1 MLTFIARR
9 LLAAAPMLIGVSIA
23 AFLLLH
29 ALPGDPATAILGQRA
44 TEENIRQFRE
54 SEGLDDPLPV
64 QYGRFASN
72 LAKGDLGRSH
82 RTNRPVLDELKQ
94 KVPATIELT
103 VFAML
108 FATIVGISLG
118 VLAAIKPRT
127 IWDFICLAFALVGVS
142 VPIFWLGFLV
152 QKGFA
157 GELGLF
163 PFQSRLDI
171 AKWPTFESETGFF
184 LVDAIFVYRNVEL
197 TLDVL
202 HHLML
207 PSMVLATVPMALIAR
222 MTRANMLEVLGQDF
236 IRTAKAKG
244 LSPRPIVMRHA
255 MRNALIPVITAIGT
269 QFGYLLGGAVLTE
282 TIFAWPG
289 LGKYVIDAIDVLDAK
304 PLQASVM
311 LIATFFITV
320 NLLTDLSYAVIDP
333 RLRHG
338 GNKSTEAVPGV
349 TWIEF
354 APWGLAALP
363 WFAVLVLA
371 IISSTGRV
379 PPEYA
384 DSLRRAWIVVFILI
398 GLEVSG
404 LVVLAAVKGVP
415 RAAVEGAGEFFR
427 NGIRR
432 FARTLAEFLKF
443 LRRHKPAIVGTS
455 LILLMIIA
463 AVAAPLIAPYDPMQG
478 LQRYNEPAGSEFLLG
493 TDAQGRDLF
502 SRLIWGAR
510 TTLLIALAATLLSLV
525 LGSLVGSLAGYF
537 GGAVDSFLMRA
548 IDFMMSFP
556 SFLLAVVTVAVL
568 GKSLENLIWAVGIV
582 GIPLFARQVRAE
594 VLRLRSLEFVEAA
607 RALGCSRMRIL
618 LRSLLPN
625 CLTPI
630 IVLGTLGMG
639 GAILDVAGLAFLGL
653 GGDPFVPEWGLIL
666 KLGWDESSK
675 GAFQVGVAGACILG
689 TVLGFNLLGDG
700 LRDWLDP
707 RSRQR

>member
-1 MLTFIARR
+1 MLTLIARR
-9 LLAAAPMLIGVSIA
+9 MLAAMPMLLGVSLA

-29 ALPGDPATAILGQRA
+29 VLPGDPARAILGQRA
-44 TEENIRQFRE
+44 TEENVKRFRE
-54 SEGLDDPLPV
+54 AEGLNDPLVV
-64 QYGRFASN
+64 QYGHFLRELSS
-72 LAKGDLGRSH
+72 GELGKSH
-82 RTNRPVLDELKQ
+82 RSNREVVDELKER
-94 KVPATIELT
+94 VPATIELT
-103 VFAML
+103 VFAIL
-108 FATIVGISLG
+108 IASVVGISLG

-127 IWDFICLAFALVGVS
+127 IWDFLCLAFALVGVS
-142 VPIFWLGFLV
+142 MPIFWLGFLV

-163 PFQSRLDI
+163 PFGSRLDI
-171 AKWPTFESETGFF
+171 AKWPTFESDTGFF
-184 LVDAIFVYRNVEL
+184 LLDAIFVYQNAEL

-207 PSMVLATVPMALIAR
+207 PAMVLATVPMALIAR

-244 LSPRPIVMRHA
+244 LAPRPIVMRHA

-282 TIFAWPG
+282 TIFGWPG
-289 LGKYVIDAIDVLDAK
+289 MGTYVIEAIDVLDAK

-311 LIATFFITV
+311 LIAVFFISV
-320 NLLTDLSYAVIDP
+320 NLLTDISYAVIDP

-338 GNKSTEAVPGV
+338 GGKQTEAVPGV
-349 TWIEF
+349 SWLQF
-354 APWGLAALP
+354 APWGLAAMP
-363 WFAVLVLA
+363 WAALLVVGIWA
-371 IISSTGRV
+371 STGRGDPDYV
-379 PPEYA
+379 TPA
-384 DSLRRAWIVVFILI
+384 IWTVFVLI
-398 GLEVSG
+398 GLELAA
-404 LVVLAAVKGVP
+404 LVVFIFQKNMHV
-415 RAAVEGAGEFFR
+415 AAVEGLVELIQ
-427 NGIRR
+427 NGTRQV
-432 FARTLAEFLKF
+432 LASGLDFLKF
-443 LRRHKPAIVGTS
+443 LRGHKPAIIGS
-455 LILLMIIA
+455 LLIMLMITA
-463 AVAAPLIAPYDPMQG
+463 AVGAQWIAPHDPMEG
-478 LQRYNEPAGSEFLLG
+478 FQRYNEPAGGEFWLG

-502 SRLIWGAR
+502 SRLVWGAR
-510 TTLLIALAATLLSLV
+510 TTLRVALAATLLSLL
-525 LGSLVGSLAGYF
+525 LGTIVGAMAGYF

-568 GKSLENLIWAVGIV
+568 GRGLDNLIWAVGIV

-594 VLRLRSLEFVEAA
+594 VLRIKSLEFVEAS
-607 RALGCSRMRIL
+607 RALGAGRVRIL
-618 LRSLLPN
+618 FRTVLPN
-625 CLTPI
+625 CITPI

-639 GAILDVAGLAFLGL
+639 SAILDVAGLAFLGL

-707 RSRQR
+707 RTRLK

>member
-9 LLAAAPMLIGVSIA
+9 MLAAAPMLIGVSIA

-29 ALPGDPATAILGQRA
+29 ALPGDPARAILGQRA
-44 TEENIRQFRE
+44 TEENVQRFRDA
-54 SEGLDDPLPV
+54 EGLNDPLPA
-64 QYGRFASN
+64 QYGVFVSS

-82 RTNRPVLDELKQ
+82 RSDRPVLDELAER
-94 KVPATIELT
+94 VPATIELT
-103 VFAML
+103 LFAMF
-108 FATIVGISLG
+108 FATVIGISLG

-142 VPIFWLGFLV
+142 MPIFWLGFLV

-157 GELGLF
+157 GELGMF

-171 AKWPTFESETGFF
+171 AKWPTFESDTGFY
-184 LVDAIFVYRNVEL
+184 LLDAAFVYQNAEL

-207 PSMVLATVPMALIAR
+207 PSLVLATVPMALIAR
-222 MTRANMLEVLGQDF
+222 MTRANMLEVLNQDF
-236 IRTAKAKG
+236 IRTARAKG
-244 LSPRPIVMRHA
+244 LAPRPVILRHA

-282 TIFAWPG
+282 TIFGWPG
-289 LGKYVIDAIDVLDAK
+289 MGTYVIEAIDVLDAK

-311 LIATFFITV
+311 LIAFFFITV

-338 GNKSTEAVPGV
+338 GNKTTEAVPGV
-349 TWIEF
+349 TWLQF
-354 APWGLAALP
+354 APWGLAAVP
-363 WFAVLVLA
+363 WLA
-371 IISSTGRV
+371 LLIVSIWASTGRGD
-379 PPEYA
+379 PA
-384 DSLRRAWIVVFILI
+384 DIRVAWVVTLALV
-398 GLEVSG
+398 GLEIAALATW
-404 LVVLAAVKGVP
+404 LVWNGAIVAVLEA
-415 RAAVEGAGEFFR
+415 AGEALK
-427 NGIRR
+427 NGASATI
-432 FARTLAEFLKF
+432 AATLDFLKF
-443 LRRHKPAIVGTS
+443 LRRHKPAIIGMV
-455 LILLMIIA
+455 LILIMVIA
-463 AVAAPLIAPYDPMQG
+463 AVGAPLIAPYDPMQG

-502 SRLIWGAR
+502 SRLIYGAR
-510 TTLLIALAATLLSLV
+510 TTLLIALAATLLSLL
-525 LGSLVGSLAGYF
+525 LGTLVGSCAGYF
-537 GGAVDSFLMRA
+537 GGAVDSFLMRGV
-548 IDFMMSFP
+548 DFMMSFP

-594 VLRLRSLEFVEAA
+594 VLRIKSLEFVEAA
-607 RALGCSRMRIL
+607 RALGAGRVRIL

-625 CLTPI
+625 CITPI

-639 GAILDVAGLAFLGL
+639 SAILDVAGLAFLGL

-675 GAFQVGVAGACILG
+675 GASQVGLAGACILG

>member
-9 LLAAAPMLIGVSIA
+9 ILAAAPMLIGVSVA

-29 ALPGDPATAILGQRA
+29 ALPGDPARAILGQRA
-44 TEENIRQFRE
+44 TEENVKRFRDA
-54 SEGLDDPLPV
+54 EGLNDPLHA
-64 QYGRFASN
+64 QYGRFVSN
-72 LAKGDLGRSH
+72 LAEGDLGRSH
-82 RTNRPVLDELKQ
+82 RSNRPVLDELKER
-94 KVPATIELT
+94 VPATIELT
-103 VFAML
+103 LFAIL

-127 IWDFICLAFALVGVS
+127 IWDFFCLAFALVGVS
-142 VPIFWLGFLV
+142 MPIFWLGFLV

-222 MTRANMLEVLGQDF
+222 MTRANMLEVLNQDF
-236 IRTAKAKG
+236 IRTARAKG
-244 LSPRPIVMRHA
+244 LAPRPVILRHA

-269 QFGYLLGGAVLTE
+269 QFGYLMGGAVLTE
-282 TIFAWPG
+282 TIFGWPG
-289 LGKYVIDAIDVLDAK
+289 MGTYVIEAIDVLDAK

-311 LIATFFITV
+311 LIAVFFISI

-333 RLRHG
+333 RLRLG
-338 GNKSTEAVPGV
+338 AGKSTDAVPGV
-349 TWIEF
+349 TWLQF

-363 WFAVLVLA
+363 WLALLVVGIWA
-371 IISSTGRV
+371 STGRGEPGHV
-379 PPEYA
+379 RTAWSITLGLVGAEVVAVLAYA
-384 DSLRRAWIVVFILI
+384 ASRGWLASL
-398 GLEVSG
+398 LESFTDAAKGAASHFVTSG
-404 LVVLAAVKGVP
+404 LD
-415 RAAVEGAGEFFR
+415 
-427 NGIRR
+427 
-432 FARTLAEFLKF
+432 FLKF
-443 LRRHKPAIVGTS
+443 LRQHKPAIAGSV
-455 LILLMIIA
+455 LILLMIVA
-463 AVAAPLIAPYDPMQG
+463 AIGAPLIAPYDPMQG
-478 LQRYNEPAGSEFLLG
+478 LQRYNEPAGTEFWLG

-502 SRLIWGAR
+502 SRLVWGAR
-510 TTLLIALAATLLSLV
+510 TTLLIALAATLLSLL
-525 LGSLVGSLAGYF
+525 LGTLVGSMAGYF

-582 GIPLFARQVRAE
+582 GVPLFARQVRAE
-594 VLRLRSLEFVEAA
+594 VLRIKSLEFVEAA
-607 RALGCSRMRIL
+607 RAMGSGRVRIL
-618 LRSLLPN
+618 LRTLLPN
-625 CLTPI
+625 CITPI